1 MNNEIFVVDGTLRYT
16 IDMLPFLANEWQH
29 SIADAKTR
37 IAIGRT
43 MLQKSKVHPK
53 RDKIVARVCED
64 IEKQKSAMLSLQTVC
79 DTIAKQLDASE
90 NFDETTIDAKER
102 IDTLRESLEHNLK
115 EIAILERTIQEAKER

>member
-16 IDMLPFLANEWQH
+16 TDMLPFLANEWQH

-43 MLQKSKVHPK
+43 MLQKSKAHPK
-53 RDKIVARVCED
+53 RNDIIAHVSED
-64 IEKQKSAMLSLQTVC
+64 IEKQKTAMLSLQTLC
-79 DTIAKQLDASE
+79 DTIVKQLDASE

-102 IDTLRESLEHNLK
+102 IDILRESLECNLK
-115 EIAILERTIQEAKER
+115 EITDIQRAIKEIKG